1 MFSTP
6 LQSDIHDVA
15 LLFINYL
22 CLFCLFYAFT
32 SQISPHGRFLQG
44 RAKEK
49 TDLYTQDISR
59 SRGIRILYAYY
70 LLYFLFLRNDTFT
83 FVPV

>member
-1 MFSTP
+1 MFSTH
-6 LQSDIHDVA
+6 LQSDIHDV
-15 LLFINYL
+15 LLYYL

-70 LLYFLFLRNDTFT
+70 LLLLSILAE
-83 FVPV
+83 